1 MSSLTEMKPL
11 ELVARILEL
20 MDRDADHFTLL
31 GVGHSADSAEIKQTF
46 VKLARG
52 LHPDLPVF
60 QSVEEKGRATR
71 AFQAVTRAQMVLT
84 DPARRTEYMHELG
97 VAPSSGGAQEPNPDL
112 ARIHVHR
119 ARQLLSRRD
128 WSSAEASLRVA
139 DTLYGEEEHS
149 DCRVELGWAIF
160 NNDAHSESDRASQSK
175 EIWETVLGG
184 KGDAASV
191 AQAHYYMA
199 IWCKLNGEVPRV
211 KKHLDECLS
220 INSRHVDAKRELRLF
235 ERRRSSTSSTRR
247 ATGASWRPTG
257 SSRTSGERRPRATTG
272 EHGDAAAPTT
282 GRPEAKKVPLKRRV
296 SLLER
301 IFGKGE
307 QR

>member
-1 MSSLTEMKPL
+1 MSSLTEMKPQ
-11 ELVARILEL
+11 ELVPRILEL
-20 MDRDADHFTLL
+20 LDKDADHFTLL
-31 GVGHSADSAEIKQTF
+31 GLGHSADAHEIKQTF
-46 VKLARG
+46 VKLVRG

-60 QSVEEKGRATR
+60 QSPEDKSRATR

-84 DPARRTEYMHELG
+84 DPARRAEYMHELS
-97 VAPSSGGAQEPNPDL
+97 VVPASGGHQEPNPDL

-128 WSSAEASLRVA
+128 WINAEESLRLA
-139 DTLYGEEEHS
+139 DTLFGDAEHS

-160 NNDAHSESDRASQSK
+160 NNDAHTERERADQSK
-175 EIWETVLGG
+175 EIWEAVLVG
-184 KGDAASV
+184 KGGAASV

-235 ERRRSSTSSTRR
+235 ERRRSSSSPARGATGDTRRPTGTSKR
-247 ATGASWRPTG
+247 ATG
-257 SSRTSGERRPRATTG
+257 ERRGQTTTG
-272 EHGDAAAPTT
+272 DHGDAQAAGT
-282 GRPEAKKVPLKRRV
+282 GRPEAKKVPLKRRL

-307 QR
+307 